1 MGIKQSSSY
10 QYGFVREVKLSN
22 KPSLEGYMHIYEYGM
37 HQLLGST
44 NDVELGDCDDL
55 FSPYYNKLGF
65 NDTLGM
71 YALSLRYNAPRFAKY
86 LFQPQ
91 KLKREIA
98 DWLVEGDLHTLII
111 NMIYDYPQR
120 GKFEEALRKLEFRI
134 IGNSIRSGIKDVSF
148 WKADYIRA
156 KLIISDRELNNYLA
170 SIPSPVKNNQKDPES
185 QHHVFVPSDEN
196 MGANALSKEVETE
209 GIHEGSRGN
218 NTFININNG
227 IINNYNNYL
236 FNFTQININ
245 NQIVIIKTEHKI
257 PGDNLHAE
265 QPNETHSPNRQSEPH
280 LSKDDDPTETQT
292 NTNPTEEQ
300 SQYENIEETTD
311 SQLGKGELREQPA
324 ETIIVPKKPLRK
336 SKRGRKPAFSKY
348 KEKSIFGFID
358 KTINPQLNVDTC
370 LLTTKIMSILMND
383 QEEKTKA
390 VIVVALEACKIIQP
404 IKNGMINGFCGLLC
418 KEHENLVKYK
428 TFLYHYN
435 IYEPLRKK
443 AEELSQNTTN
453 DEKLD
458 DILKWKNVFNEMLE
472 NTKKS
477 KENIGIN
484 LI

>member
-10 QYGFVREVKLSN
+10 QYGFVREVKLSK

-86 LFQPQ
+86 LLQPQ
-91 KLKREIA
+91 KLKKEIA

-111 NMIYDYPQR
+111 NMIYGYPQR

-156 KLIISDRELNNYLA
+156 KLIISDQELNNYLA
-170 SIPSPVKNNQKDPES
+170 SIPSPVKNDQKDPES

-227 IINNYNNYL
+227 IINNYNNCL
-236 FNFTQININ
+236 SNFTQININ

-257 PGDNLHAE
+257 PEDNLHAE

-292 NTNPTEEQ
+292 NTNSTEEQ
-300 SQYENIEETTD
+300 SQYENIEEATD
-311 SQLGKGELREQPA
+311 SQLGKGELRGQSA
-324 ETIIVPKKPLRK
+324 ETIIVPKKPLMK
-336 SKRGRKPAFSKY
+336 SKRGRKPAFSNY
-348 KEKSIFGFID
+348 KEKSIFGIID
-358 KTINPQLNVDTC
+358 KTIKPQLNVDTKK
-370 LLTTKIMSILMND
+370 LTTTVISKLKD
-383 QEEKTKA
+383 CKKDKEKA
-390 VIVVALEACKIIQP
+390 PLVVALEVCEIIQP
-404 IKNGMINGFCGLLC
+404 LEDGMVKGGCEFLN
-418 KEHENLVKYK
+418 KEPEASVEYR
-428 TFLYHYN
+428 TFLNNYKKYA
-435 IYEPLRKK
+435 PLRDI
-443 AEELSQNTTN
+443 ARQQNPNSPERSTLN
-453 DEKLD
+453 E
-458 DILKWKNVFNEMLE
+458 ILKWKDLFIEELKNS
-472 NTKKS
+472 KKS
-477 KENIGIN
+477 EKKTFN
-484 LI
+484 